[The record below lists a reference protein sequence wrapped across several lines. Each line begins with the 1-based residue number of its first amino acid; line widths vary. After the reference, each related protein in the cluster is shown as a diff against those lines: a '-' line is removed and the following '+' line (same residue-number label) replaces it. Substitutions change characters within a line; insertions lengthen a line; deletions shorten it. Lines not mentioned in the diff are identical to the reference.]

1 MRASNNPRTLRP
13 PPPLP
18 IGTRIGSFELRSVLG
33 LGQYG
38 YGYRV
43 WDTETEVEYVVK
55 EYLPPALARREG
67 ASAIVPRR
75 PEDAEAFA
83 QGRRAFL
90 VEGQMLAQV
99 RHESL
104 VHVYGSWEENGSAYM
119 AMDPVP
125 GRDLRATMQARGR
138 APREASLRGLL
149 NELLGAVDAL
159 HRAGVEHRDIGLS
172 SIVIGPDHRAVLM
185 DLGSPRRL
193 AIVRGASGDAGPR
206 EGFAPVEMYDSGRSL
221 PRGPWTDLYALG
233 AVMYCLMTGK
243 PPPPAPQRA
252 GDSKA
257 ADLRWTARLRRH
269 YALEWLA
276 LVQWLLA
283 PQPQDRPQDVSAVYA
298 ALADPRRLPDALRP
312 RRRERVALALQ
323 PYRRWLWGL
332 LALLILLAL
341 AFATWRLWQAGRLP
355 GFAPPPR
362 W

>member
-1 MRASNNPRTLRP
+1 MRAARNPRPLP

-18 IGTRIGSFELRSVLG
+18 IGTRVGSFELLSVLG

-43 WDTETEVEYVVK
+43 WDTETKAEYVVK
-55 EYLPPALARREG
+55 EYLPLEWARREG
-67 ASAIVPRR
+67 ATAIVPQR

-90 VEGQMLAQV
+90 AEGQLLAQV

-104 VHVYGSWEENGSAYM
+104 IHVYGSWEENGSAYM

-138 APREASLRGLL
+138 APRESSLRVLL
-149 NELLGAVDAL
+149 TELLGAVGAL

-172 SIVIGPDHRAVLM
+172 SVVIGPDHRAVLM
-185 DLGSPRRL
+185 DLCTPRRL
-193 AIVRGASGDAGPR
+193 AIVRGVGGSAGPR
-206 EGFAPVEMYDSGRSL
+206 EGFAPPEMHDSGRAL

-252 GDSKA
+252 REA
-257 ADLRWTARLRRH
+257 AAATRMWARPLRRR

-283 PQPQDRPQDVSAVYA
+283 PQPQDRPQDVDAVHA
-298 ALADPRRLPDALRP
+298 ALADPSRLPAGLRP
-312 RRRERVALALQ
+312 RRRERLALALR
-323 PYRRWLWGL
+323 PYRRWLWAL
-332 LALLILLAL
+332 LALLVLLAL
-341 AFATWRLWQAGRLP
+341 AFAAWRLWQAGRLP